1 MGHPEWPQD
10 ARFATQAARQQ
21 HHDELDELITA
32 WTSQRDHYDVFHTLQ
47 RAAVKAAPV
56 LDGKEVLFD
65 PHFKARGQFDIIDQ
79 PLLGKRPVQRHLA
92 AKSRRWEAKGR
103 RHAPLLGEHNDE
115 VLRELGYSDEE
126 IASLRE
132 QGVIANEPALP
143 VPPAL
148 VAMALKLPYERY
160 LEHGILQ
167 AVDADYREQLGIA
180 E

>member
-1 MGHPEWPQD
+1 
-10 ARFATQAARQQ
+10 
-21 HHDELDELITA
+21 
-32 WTSQRDHYDVFHTLQ
+32 
-47 RAAVKAAPV
+47 
-56 LDGKEVLFD
+56 

-103 RHAPLLGEHNDE
+103 THAPLLGEHNDE

-167 AVDADYREQLGIA
+167 AVDEGYREQLGVA